1 MACINGGRGMGCGLC
16 FWASE
21 ESKTDRENSGEIF
34 KIFFFPT
41 SAWVWTK
48 ENNAIQNGTVLV
60 FFFFKK
66 RECNLKEPKNGL

>member
-1 MACINGGRGMGCGLC
+1 MGCGLC

-60 FFFFKK
+60 FFF
-66 RECNLKEPKNGL
+66 